1 MPHLDPS
8 FEGNRWFQGAT
19 DNNKN
24 SMSDS
29 EAPTA
34 AAGAGMCAASVPVYA
49 QSGAAAGAG
58 GRMPGN
64 HYPSA
69 ADLNGDMSAGARA
82 RIASLEADNRLL
94 KAQVE
99 TYRKTASAW
108 GHHRCDGCKGATGSV
123 RFRCMT
129 CADMDYCM
137 TCVVKNNKFCG
148 HTMQVIRGG
157 LALPSQGA
165 GHGPYGCGI
174 GVVGGGA
181 YGGGHGGGMRGYGY
195 GDGYAQSG
203 SAGGIPM

>member
-1 MPHLDPS
+1 MAHLDPT
-8 FEGNRWFQGAT
+8 FEGNRWFQIGSG

-24 SMSDS
+24 TMSDS
-29 EAPTA
+29 EVPVPTA
-34 AAGAGMCAASVPVYA
+34 AAGAGMCAASAPVYG

-69 ADLNGDMSAGARA
+69 ADLHVNTDRDTRA

-94 KAQVE
+94 KGQVE

-108 GHHRCDGCKGATGSV
+108 GHHRCDGCKGSAGPV

-129 CADMDYCM
+129 CADMDYCVQ
-137 TCVVKNNKFCG
+137 CVVKNNKFCG

-157 LALPSQGA
+157 FALPS
-165 GHGPYGCGI
+165 PYGSGVGAVI
-174 GVVGGGA
+174 SGVVGGGGP
-181 YGGGHGGGMRGYGY
+181 YHGVGAV
-195 GDGYAQSG
+195 YAQSG
-203 SAGGIPM
+203 SAAGIGIPM